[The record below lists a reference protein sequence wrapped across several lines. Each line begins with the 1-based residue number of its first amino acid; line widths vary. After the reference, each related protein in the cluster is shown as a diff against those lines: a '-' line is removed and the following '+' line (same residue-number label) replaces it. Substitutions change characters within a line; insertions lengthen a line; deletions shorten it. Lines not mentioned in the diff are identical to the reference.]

1 MLYNLE
7 KVIIYGNCKQA
18 LTFKCPKYFSS
29 NFQNIYFTIAA
40 EATRMTTV
48 GQISVLAEIRNA
60 LKADKQHVLKVRET
74 PSTST
79 STRECQ
85 SEGRE
90 NGNTQRKTIG

>member
-1 MLYNLE
+1 MEIANRH
-7 KVIIYGNCKQA
+7 KR
-18 LTFKCPKYFSS
+18 S
-29 NFQNIYFTIAA
+29 NAQNISLRIFKTFYFTIAA

-60 LKADKQHVLKVRET
+60 LKAEKQHVLKVRET
-74 PSTST
+74 PSTSTST

-90 NGNTQRKTIG
+90 NGNTQRKTNG

>member
-1 MLYNLE
+1 MEIANRH
-7 KVIIYGNCKQA
+7 KR
-18 LTFKCPKYFSS
+18 S
-29 NFQNIYFTIAA
+29 NAQNISLRIFKTFYFTIAA

-60 LKADKQHVLKVRET
+60 LKAEKQHVLKVRET

-90 NGNTQRKTIG
+90 NGNTQRKPNG